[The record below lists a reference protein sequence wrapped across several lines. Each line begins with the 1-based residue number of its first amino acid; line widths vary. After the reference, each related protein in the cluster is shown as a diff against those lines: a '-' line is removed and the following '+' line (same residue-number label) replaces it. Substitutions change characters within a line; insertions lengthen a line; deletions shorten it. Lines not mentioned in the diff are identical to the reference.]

1 MKKLSFCLTSIDFA
15 PFLQNSVSR
24 SVSRQ
29 KTGKNKKKNTTK
41 RDDKFLYKN
50 QPVFAKRC
58 RDPVLAAKANP
69 VAKYPS
75 PLSERKVVDYSFF
88 SFFFCC
94 VKLGNFSIVSILYV
108 CSYILNY
115 WKEFYFLYI
124 WCVVH
129 WLKLWR
135 LTEVWFLKTSR
146 KAKFYEKKKWNSM
159 KEIYKK
165 LNLYMSYR
173 WFEFKN
179 FEKYWLIW
187 PVFTC

>member
-29 KTGKNKKKNTTK
+29 KTGKNTKKKQ

-88 SFFFCC
+88 PSFF
-94 VKLGNFSIVSILYV
+94 V
-108 CSYILNY
+108 
-115 WKEFYFLYI
+115 
-124 WCVVH
+124 
-129 WLKLWR
+129 
-135 LTEVWFLKTSR
+135 
-146 KAKFYEKKKWNSM
+146 A
-159 KEIYKK
+159 
-165 LNLYMSYR
+165 
-173 WFEFKN
+173 
-179 FEKYWLIW
+179 
-187 PVFTC
+187 